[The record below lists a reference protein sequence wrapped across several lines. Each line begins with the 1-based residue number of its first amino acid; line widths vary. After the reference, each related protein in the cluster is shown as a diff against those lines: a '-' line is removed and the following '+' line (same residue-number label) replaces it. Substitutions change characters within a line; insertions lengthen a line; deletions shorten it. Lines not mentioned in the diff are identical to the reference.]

1 MDDPDA
7 LAAALDALLART
19 DPGAR
24 LAADPLHLLARY
36 TSPEDIALA
45 AVFVSALSFGRVAAF
60 LPVAAAVLDVA
71 DAHGGPSAFL
81 RGWTPARG
89 DGLLPLQHRWVRG
102 LDLAL
107 LAGALARAEAA
118 QPLGARFVAAWRPG
132 EADLGPAL
140 DRVILT
146 LREAALDE
154 ARARAAAAG
163 APAPAGW
170 GDLPRGLRSLLC
182 RPAEGSACKRWC
194 MFLRWMVRPPAP
206 SEGGVDL
213 GLWPLPAAALVIPLD
228 THVHRLAG
236 YLGLTARS
244 DGSFRTAQEITAAL
258 RRLRPEDP
266 LRWDFAL
273 AHHGISGACTG
284 EVLPQR
290 CDPCPLRLRC
300 SRWGSAAGDGLAGLP
315 DRTERG

>member
-1 MDDPDA
+1 VGAPDG
-7 LAAALDALLART
+7 LADALDALLAGT
-19 DPGAR
+19 APADR

-36 TSPEDIALA
+36 TAHEDIALA

-60 LPVAAAVLDVA
+60 LPVASAVLDVA
-71 DAHGGPSAFL
+71 DADGGPAAYL
-81 RGWTPARG
+81 RGWTPDRG

-118 QPLGARFVAAWRPG
+118 QPLGARFVAAWRPD

-146 LREAALDE
+146 LRGAAVDE
-154 ARARAAAAG
+154 ARARAERAG
-163 APAPAGW
+163 EAAPAGW
-170 GDLPRGLRSLLC
+170 SALPRGLRSLLC

-194 MFLRWMVRPPAP
+194 MFLRWMVRLPDPQG
-206 SEGGVDL
+206 GGVDL
-213 GLWPLPAAALVIPLD
+213 GLWPLPASALVIPLD

-236 YLGLTARS
+236 YLGLTTRG

-258 RRLRPEDP
+258 RRLRPDDP

-284 EVLPQR
+284 EVSPRR
-290 CDPCPLRLRC
+290 CDPCALRLQCANR
-300 SRWGSAAGDGLAGLP
+300 RAAAGDGLAGPP